1 MARQLAQETFQF
13 QIIGI
18 NYTFPAKGAY
28 LLIDFNRKIE
38 LPQAVGAPVA
48 PLLVRLTQGLPDFQ
62 SEHMAAYI
70 RQHPKTVDRHLR
82 RSAHRAAGH
91 PADQG
96 GAGPWPAGDFWVKS
110 LDIKILQQLS
120 PYLGKYSAELFIDN
134 RGKLIYGSLD
144 ASPAIAAFARQAAQ
158 TQSKE
163 AVSVSYHA
171 GNIFIVEHLPFL
183 GWSHVQV
190 VS

>member
-1 MARQLAQETFQF
+1 M
-13 QIIGI
+13 
-18 NYTFPAKGAY
+18 
-28 LLIDFNRKIE
+28 
-38 LPQAVGAPVA
+38 
-48 PLLVRLTQGLPDFQ
+48 
-62 SEHMAAYI
+62 
-70 RQHPKTVDRHLR
+70 
-82 RSAHRAAGH
+82 
-91 PADQG
+91 
-96 GAGPWPAGDFWVKS
+96 KS

-190 VS
+190 VSWKSFAHSSWRLAALTVALLALALLFLWLSLWLLERQLIAPAFPAPSAPWRART